1 MRPAV
6 MGEGQKG
13 AIYEAGGRGVKRG
26 LGFEL
31 RLAVFV
37 ITGLVPVIYVLPCF
51 LRDKTWM
58 AGSSPA
64 MTANTARRLEDQK
77 TRPAKPDA
85 FFFVRTL
92 GLERF
97 RCQSS
102 NLNETLSLAR

>member
-1 MRPAV
+1 MRPVASRDARR
-6 MGEGQKG
+6 

-37 ITGLVPVIYVLPCF
+37 ITGLVPVIHVLPCF

-64 MTANTARRLEDQK
+64 MTEERVFPLAGFG
-77 TRPAKPDA
+77 A
-85 FFFVRTL
+85 FALRNVGALKQLLIT
-92 GLERF
+92 
-97 RCQSS
+97 
-102 NLNETLSLAR
+102 